1 MKHLPSYMIE
11 VSIVFGRQ
19 LRSVGHSIL
28 CLLSAFFRR
37 FLGIVT
43 IFNLIIVQ
51 KSTVALK
58 HQFECILVVL
68 SWNDTGYRHV
78 CSFASHK
85 FTTTRQPTTMQQ
97 VGNKKLLSNLQQA
110 LKQINTHSHAC
121 TQLNNSQRCQ
131 ALTIQQQCSNQYL
144 HLHLH
149 LHQTTTSTMKSQL
162 ESNHTNTTQCRPNN
176 LHPPLHILPH
186 SCTKEISFTSSHQPF
201 NGTQEIIGFVRICC
215 LFYKD
220 HDFYW
225 GYGHGCCQCQSAL
238 FA

>member
-1 MKHLPSYMIE
+1 MDKGI
-11 VSIVFGRQ
+11 
-19 LRSVGHSIL
+19 RSHS
-28 CLLSAFFRR
+28 
-37 FLGIVT
+37 
-43 IFNLIIVQ
+43 
-51 KSTVALK
+51 
-58 HQFECILVVL
+58 
-68 SWNDTGYRHV
+68 
-78 CSFASHK
+78 
-85 FTTTRQPTTMQQ
+85 QPTCPGCPRPPDASLFIDEFATYCTFE
-97 VGNKKLLSNLQQA
+97 LATPSNLQQA

-131 ALTIQQQCSNQYL
+131 ALTIQQQCSNQYLHL